1 MSVFHSSSGAAA
13 GVLSACRD
21 VVVVAKDSFSIMGKV
36 KRVLDNSNE
45 DDDTAQEY
53 EDGES

>member
-1 MSVFHSSSGAAA
+1 MSVFYSSSGAAA
-13 GVLSACRD
+13 GILSACRD

-53 EDGES
+53 EDEES

>member
-1 MSVFHSSSGAAA
+1 MSVFHSCSGAA
-13 GVLSACRD
+13 GILSACRD
-21 VVVVAKDSFSIMGKV
+21 VVVVGKDSFSIMGKV

-53 EDGES
+53 EDEES